1 MIRFNTT
8 YPWILSINCS
18 KFRIVKYNNYPQNYV
33 LKPNQYLFSQ
43 NNTGII
49 LSMHQSWIIIHV
61 LKAICNIEKVHLIT
75 LLIGKFV
82 IRNEMY
88 TVKDMVLMKINSTLT
103 SQYRIHSRCSLI
115 NKLFIIGS
123 RLTQS
128 ASVTTQ
134 LFVWS
139 LFFCFFQPL
148 NKRCHLQN
156 KQRLT

>member
-1 MIRFNTT
+1 
-8 YPWILSINCS
+8 
-18 KFRIVKYNNYPQNYV
+18 
-33 LKPNQYLFSQ
+33 
-43 NNTGII
+43 
-49 LSMHQSWIIIHV
+49 
-61 LKAICNIEKVHLIT
+61 
-75 LLIGKFV
+75 
-82 IRNEMY
+82 MY
-88 TVKDMVLMKINSTLT
+88 TVKDIILIMINSTLT

-123 RLTQS
+123 RLKQS

-156 KQRLT
+156 KQRLTKKQQKTNKASTLNWKRINAIIAQSTSLCEHSVPITSISLWISCRFHFIHVSKKEWGQLNVNSLLYM